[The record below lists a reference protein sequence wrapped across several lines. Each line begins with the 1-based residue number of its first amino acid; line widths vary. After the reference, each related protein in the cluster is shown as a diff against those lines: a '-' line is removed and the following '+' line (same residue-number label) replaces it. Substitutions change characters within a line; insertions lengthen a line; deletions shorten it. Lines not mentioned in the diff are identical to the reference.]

1 MKNRMEKNKT
11 SVFIRETSEQSKAS
25 ESSPSFSRQKMR
37 KLMVYVLMGAACAG
51 CFYLIF
57 RPKENPTDIAD
68 AGLNK
73 SVPQAEDA
81 VLQGDKEKAY
91 EQELLER
98 KEMER
103 KKAMLSLSDY
113 WNGSEDTSGHF
124 ADHGEATEINTPESQ
139 GARNYREIQQTLGS
153 FYESDPEKDALRRE
167 LRELK
172 ERQRENESS
181 SQNTLVTDP
190 LVMMEKSYQMAAKYL
205 PQVMPQK
212 PLADTVKKAA
222 VPERYVEPV
231 YTTKKSVVSSLFRD
245 KEQSSEE
252 LMAAVLN
259 SSEKRFFDGQNPATS
274 SSSQIIRNSIRA
286 CIHHTQTITVGSS
299 VPLRLLEGA
308 RIARMTIPAGT
319 LLTATAMVRDGRLA
333 LQITSVEYKGN
344 IVPVDLSAYDLDGQ
358 MGLNLPYSPDVNAI
372 KEIASGMSTSAG
384 TNIVLSTSTGQ
395 QLISDMT
402 KGIVQGTSG
411 YLAKRIGTPRVT
423 IKAGHLLYLVP
434 KK

>member
-1 MKNRMEKNKT
+1 MEKNKA
-11 SVFIRETSEQSKAS
+11 SVFIRETSEQSKAGD
-25 ESSPSFSRQKMR
+25 SSPAFSRQKMR
-37 KLMVYVLMGAACAG
+37 KLLVYVLMGIACAG

-57 RPKENPTDIAD
+57 RPKENPTDLTD

-81 VLQGDKEKAY
+81 ILQGDKEKAY
-91 EQELLER
+91 EQELLEK
-98 KEMER
+98 KEAER

-124 ADHGEATEINTPESQ
+124 EDRGDGAEISSPQAQ

-167 LRELK
+167 VRELK
-172 ERQRENESS
+172 ERQRENEAST
-181 SQNTLVTDP
+181 QNALVTDP

-212 PLADTVKKAA
+212 PSSDTVKKASA
-222 VPERYVEPV
+222 TPERYIEPV
-231 YTTKKSVVSSLFRD
+231 YTAKKNVVSSLYRD
-245 KEQSSEE
+245 KEQSQEE

-259 SSEKRFFDGQNPATS
+259 DSEKRFFDGQNPVAS
-274 SSSQIIRNSIRA
+274 SGSQVTRNSIRA

-308 RIARMTIPAGT
+308 RIAKMTIPAGT
-319 LLTATAMVRDGRLA
+319 LLTATAMIRDGRLA

-384 TNIVLSTSTGQ
+384 TNIVLSSSTGQ
-395 QLISDMT
+395 QLISDLT
-402 KGIVQGTSG
+402 KGVVQGASG

-423 IKAGHLLYLVP
+423 VKAGHLLYLVP